1 MISTDN
7 PFTYTGRT
15 DITLTALMKPWR
27 DCSDDDDVPNFS
39 PMPGNFTHYTPE
51 IDDVI
56 VDNVEVEIVNG
67 LIAVSNTAN
76 IEVLLFD
83 VNGRVIDRK
92 NGNGNTIYFEVPV
105 SGSYMLRVG
114 NLLTK
119 KVVVIR

>member
-1 MISTDN
+1 MNAVLNVVPSTSV
-7 PFTYTGRT
+7 
-15 DITLTALMKPWR
+15 AKPKSTSGLSAGV
-27 DCSDDDDVPNFS
+27 SD
-39 PMPGNFTHYTPE
+39 TE